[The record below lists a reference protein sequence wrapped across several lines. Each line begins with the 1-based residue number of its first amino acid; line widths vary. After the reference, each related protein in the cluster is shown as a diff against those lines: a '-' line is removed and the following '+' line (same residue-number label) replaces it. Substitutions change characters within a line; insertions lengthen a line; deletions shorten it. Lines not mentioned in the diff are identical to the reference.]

1 MSDDRYL
8 LSSVNNS
15 LKIIDL
21 LSEKPEL
28 GTAEISREL
37 GIGKTSVFRMLYTLE
52 KNDFVTKD
60 KNSKYRL
67 SIKFAR
73 FGNRVLDRIDIVS
86 IVKPHLKELT
96 NKHNETTHMA
106 ILSED
111 FNTIFLY
118 KETSNST
125 FQMASNIG
133 VKLPAYNTA
142 TVKVFLA
149 GSDENTLNQFFDEVK
164 LKEYTKTTITK
175 EKELRKEIEEIK
187 EKGYGIDNEESEEGL
202 MCFAAPIK
210 NISNKTVAA
219 ISISG
224 PAFRMKENKDEL
236 IKSIIKVSN
245 EISAKIG
252 YKDFSK

>member
-1 MSDDRYL
+1 
-8 LSSVNNS
+8 
-15 LKIIDL
+15 
-21 LSEKPEL
+21 
-28 GTAEISREL
+28 
-37 GIGKTSVFRMLYTLE
+37 
-52 KNDFVTKD
+52 
-60 KNSKYRL
+60 
-67 SIKFAR
+67 
-73 FGNRVLDRIDIVS
+73 
-86 IVKPHLKELT
+86 
-96 NKHNETTHMA
+96 
-106 ILSED
+106 
-111 FNTIFLY
+111 
-118 KETSNST
+118 
-125 FQMASNIG
+125 MASNIG

-142 TVKVFLA
+142 TGKVLLA
-149 GSDENTLNQFFDEVK
+149 GLDENTLNQFFDEVK

-210 NISNKTVAA
+210 NISNTAVAA

>member
-52 KNDFVTKD
+52 KNDFVTKN

-73 FGNRVLDRIDIVS
+73 FGNKVLDRIDIVS
-86 IVKPHLKELT
+86 IVKPHIKELT
-96 NKHNETTHMA
+96 KKYNETTHMA

-111 FNTIFLY
+111 FN
-118 KETSNST
+118 
-125 FQMASNIG
+125 
-133 VKLPAYNTA
+133 
-142 TVKVFLA
+142 
-149 GSDENTLNQFFDEVK
+149 
-164 LKEYTKTTITK
+164 
-175 EKELRKEIEEIK
+175 
-187 EKGYGIDNEESEEGL
+187 
-202 MCFAAPIK
+202 
-210 NISNKTVAA
+210 
-219 ISISG
+219 
-224 PAFRMKENKDEL
+224 
-236 IKSIIKVSN
+236 
-245 EISAKIG
+245 
-252 YKDFSK
+252 